1 MTDITAILTIHFLF
15 SLTFSCSSNVD
26 EHFSIN
32 FCDVRPNCDGD
43 SELFEKLVELGPSNS
58 LQGKRNDNDILIH
71 YPVKRTKR
79 SFAPYRTGKEV
90 ASQATDTL
98 DNLLLHSDYD
108 KRIRPQVI

>member
-1 MTDITAILTIHFLF
+1 MTDIAAVIFIHFLF
-15 SLTFSCSSNVD
+15 CLTLCASNVD
-26 EHFSIN
+26 ENFQIN

-43 SELFEKLVELGPSNS
+43 SELFEKLIEYVPADS
-58 LQGKRNDNDILIH
+58 LQGNHSDNDILMH

-79 SFAPYRTGKEV
+79 SFAPYRTGKAV
-90 ASQATDTL
+90 ASQATNTL